1 MYGEGS
7 VGCICGNKGKRQGIH
22 SFWALDETKGTEIS
36 MSRLTEKTV
45 AYQDY
50 KYVMQDT
57 GNIYLGA
64 KFTYEEIMDR
74 EDVSF
79 KMKAVMEH
87 YVLKDI
93 AVGTSLE
100 SHFFYM
106 KPKEFAA
113 RTYEQLK
120 VKVKVSELKTGK
132 RAEEKRKA
140 TYTDKVYKICD
151 FLELSEEEKRQ
162 KGMMIQEISISKLA
176 LMTFSV

>member
-1 MYGEGS
+1 
-7 VGCICGNKGKRQGIH
+7 
-22 SFWALDETKGTEIS
+22 

-45 AYQDY
+45 QYQDF

-64 KFTYEEIMDR
+64 KFTYAEIMDR

-79 KMKAVMEH
+79 KIKAVAEH
-87 YVLKDI
+87 YILKDTAI
-93 AVGTSLE
+93 DTSLE

-132 RAEEKRKA
+132 RTEEKKKA
-140 TYTDKVYKICD
+140 AYMDKVYKISD
-151 FLELSEEEKRQ
+151 FLELPEEEKRQ
-162 KGMMIQEISISKLA
+162 KGIIIQEISISKLA

>member
-1 MYGEGS
+1 
-7 VGCICGNKGKRQGIH
+7 
-22 SFWALDETKGTEIS
+22 
-36 MSRLTEKTV
+36 
-45 AYQDY
+45 
-50 KYVMQDT
+50 
-57 GNIYLGA
+57 
-64 KFTYEEIMDR
+64 
-74 EDVSF
+74 
-79 KMKAVMEH
+79 
-87 YVLKDI
+87 
-93 AVGTSLE
+93 
-100 SHFFYM
+100 M